1 MFVFTFVARL
11 FTFQYD
17 KPHFA
22 PLLRLPP
29 NRARTHTDSPHMS
42 RSSSYMSEILSQK
55 IPLVSVV
62 HPLSIIVENPVMPDT
77 SEGEPSEPPF
87 AGE

>member
-1 MFVFTFVARL
+1 
-11 FTFQYD
+11 
-17 KPHFA
+17 
-22 PLLRLPP
+22 
-29 NRARTHTDSPHMS
+29 
-42 RSSSYMSEILSQK
+42 MSEILSQK